1 MQVEGEI
8 YDSTDTN
15 SAAGGTLCGSGVL
28 DGPVVIQSTG
38 ALSPGQAGLGTL
50 TINNNTLDL
59 QDGSASIFAL
69 NKTLGTNGLVKG
81 MSSVTY
87 GGTLVVSNVS
97 GTLAVNDAFKLFDAT
112 LYSGAFSAIS
122 PSTPGVGLA
131 WSNTLA
137 TDGTL
142 RIVKGIGPN
151 PTPTNITYAVTSQG
165 LVLSWPAD
173 HIGWILQGQTN
184 AASRGL
190 STNWVAVPG
199 SDATNLITVPISS
212 ANGSAFFRLVLT
224 Q

>member
-1 MQVEGEI
+1 
-8 YDSTDTN
+8 
-15 SAAGGTLCGSGVL
+15 
-28 DGPVVIQSTG
+28 
-38 ALSPGQAGLGTL
+38 LSPGAAGLGTL
-50 TINNNTLDL
+50 TINNGLTL
-59 QDGSASIFAL
+59 QNGSTNIFLL
-69 NKTLGTNGLVKG
+69 NKALGTNGLVQG

-112 LYSGAFSAIS
+112 SYSGAFSTIS

-173 HIGWILQGQTN
+173 HIGWVLQGQTN
-184 AASRGL
+184 AVSRGL
-190 STNWVAVPG
+190 STNWVPVPG
-199 SDATNLITVPISS
+199 SEATNFITMPMNP
-212 ANGSAFFRLVLT
+212 ANGSVFFRLLLT